1 MFIFAKYFTSGL
13 TAVVVHYLVMVSLV
27 ELVSTP
33 PLLGSFAGFVIG
45 TTVNYYLQY
54 NWTFRS
60 TQPHK
65 QALFRYLAIT
75 VAMLMLNLLIFQIA
89 NQQLGLD
96 YRIAQLFATGI
107 VFLANFTI
115 NSRYT
120 FK

>member
-1 MFIFAKYFTSGL
+1 MIVFAKYFTSGL
-13 TAVVVHYLVMVSLV
+13 TAVIIHYLVMVSLV
-27 ELVSTP
+27 ELTSTP

-45 TTVNYYLQY
+45 TMVNYTLQY
-54 NWTFRS
+54 NWTFQS
-60 TQPHK
+60 KQSHK
-65 QALFRYLAIT
+65 QAFLRYLTIT
-75 VAMLMLNLLIFQIA
+75 IGMLALNLMIFQLA
-89 NQQLGLD
+89 NNQLGLD